1 MKRNYTS
8 FIVVLILLIVLNVIS
23 RSIYQR
29 FDLTK
34 DSRYTVSK
42 ETEKVLE
49 QAYKPILIDIFL
61 DGELP
66 GEFRKLKLETGQFL
80 EELAAIHPNL
90 KYDFINPIEDASQQ
104 ETEQIT
110 AQLAKSGVK
119 GAVATVQEGGKSTKV
134 TVFPYA
140 LILYDGTTTAVP
152 LLKTV
157 ARATAEERVNSSIQ
171 QLEYQFADGLR
182 KASQEKTKT
191 VAFLRDSGSLSDLKI
206 GDFIKSIQ
214 EYYRAAPFGIEF
226 VRTSDSIQPQ
236 QVLESLN
243 KFDLVVD
250 PKPTEAYS
258 ETKKYILD
266 QYLMQGGKLLLAVD
280 PVIMENDSL
289 SNQEAKAYPL
299 PRKLNLDDM
308 LFRYGLRLN
317 NGLVKDLQHAPIAL
331 ATGQGRNTQYEAYA
345 WPYYPISKSSLD
357 TSATAQFITKNLED
371 VKFEYTGTIDTL
383 KNRIK
388 KTILLSTSSK
398 TQVMTLPALVSLAE
412 IGQEIN
418 PETYNSSYLPL
429 AVLAEGS
436 FTSAYK
442 NRVKPVNL
450 NGNLDQGKNAAIVLI
465 ADGDIL
471 KNQVDRGQAQELG
484 YDMRTGQLYGNK
496 EFLMNTINYLLDD
509 TGLIKLRNKDIKVP
523 FLDTKKIIDQ
533 KFKWQLINL
542 VLPLLLVAGFG
553 FAFIWLRKRK
563 YAV

>member
-8 FIVVLILLIVLNVIS
+8 FIVVLILLIVLNAIS
-23 RSIYQR
+23 GSIYQR

-49 QAYKPILIDIFL
+49 QAYKPILIDVFL

-90 KYDFINPIEDASQQ
+90 KYDFINPIDDASQQ
-104 ETEQIT
+104 EAEQIT

-134 TVFPYA
+134 TIFPYA
-140 LILYDGTTTAVP
+140 LILYDGKTTAVP

-357 TSATAQFITKNLED
+357 TSATAQFITKNLEG

-383 KNRIK
+383 KNGIK

-398 TQVMTLPALVSLAE
+398 TQVMTLPALVSLSE

-418 PETYNSSYLPL
+418 PETYNRSNLPL

-450 NGNLDQGKNAAIVLI
+450 KGNLDQGKNAAIVLI

-496 EFLMNTINYLLDD
+496 EFLMNTVNYLLDD

-523 FLDTKKIIDQ
+523 FLDSKKIIDQ
-533 KFKWQLINL
+533 KFKWQLINV

-553 FAFIWLRKRK
+553 FVFMWLRKRK

>member
-1 MKRNYTS
+1 MKKTYTS
-8 FIVVLILLIVLNVIS
+8 FIVILIVLIVLNVVS
-23 RSIYQR
+23 KSIYQR

-34 DSRYTVSK
+34 DSRYTLSK
-42 ETEKVLE
+42 ETEEVLK
-49 QAYKPILIDIFL
+49 QAYKPILIDVFL

-66 GEFRKLKLETGQFL
+66 GEFRKLKMETGQFL

-90 KYDFINPIEDASQQ
+90 KYDFINPIEEASQQ
-104 ETEQIT
+104 EAEQIT

-119 GAVATVQEGGKSTKV
+119 GAVATIREGGKSTKV

-140 LILYDGTTTAVP
+140 LILYDGKTTAVP

-182 KASQEKTKT
+182 KSSQEKTKT
-191 VAFLRDSGSLSDLKI
+191 VAFLRDSGNLSDLKI
-206 GDFIKSIQ
+206 GDFIKNIQ

-226 VRTSDSIQPQ
+226 VTTSDSIQPQ

-280 PVIMENDSL
+280 PIIMENDSL

-317 NGLVKDLQHAPIAL
+317 NGLVKDLQQAPIAL
-331 ATGQGRNTQYEAYA
+331 ATGQGRNIQYEAYA
-345 WPYYPISKSSLD
+345 WPYYPISKSSSD
-357 TSATAQFITKNLED
+357 TSETAQFITKNLED

-383 KNRIK
+383 KNGIK

-398 TQVMTLPALVSLAE
+398 TQVVTLPALVSLSE
-412 IGQEIN
+412 IGEEIN
-418 PETYNSSYLPL
+418 PETYNRSYLPL
-429 AVLAEGS
+429 AILAQGS

-442 NRVKPVNL
+442 NRVKPVRL
-450 NGNLDQGKNAAIVLI
+450 KGNLDQGKEAAIVLI

-471 KNQVDRGQAQELG
+471 KNQIIKGEAQELG
-484 YDMRTGQLYGNK
+484 FDIRTGQLYGNK
-496 EFLMNTINYLLDD
+496 EFLMNTVNYLLDD

-523 FLDTKKIIDQ
+523 FLDSKKVIDE
-533 KFKWQLINL
+533 KLKWQFINV

-553 FAFIWLRKRK
+553 LVFMWLRKRK
-563 YAV
+563 YGV

>member
-1 MKRNYTS
+1 MKKTYTS
-8 FIVVLILLIVLNVIS
+8 FIVILIVLIVLNVVS
-23 RSIYQR
+23 KSIYQR

-34 DSRYTVSK
+34 DSRYTLSK
-42 ETEKVLE
+42 ETEEVLK
-49 QAYKPILIDIFL
+49 QAYKPILIDVFL

-66 GEFRKLKLETGQFL
+66 GEFRKLKMETGQFL

-104 ETEQIT
+104 EAEQIT

-119 GAVATVQEGGKSTKV
+119 GAVATIREGGKSTKV

-140 LILYDGTTTAVP
+140 LILYDGKTTAVP

-182 KASQEKTKT
+182 KSSQEKTKT
-191 VAFLRDSGSLSDLKI
+191 VAFLRDSGNLSDLKI
-206 GDFIKSIQ
+206 GDFIKNIQ

-226 VRTSDSIQPQ
+226 VTTSDSIQPQ

-280 PVIMENDSL
+280 PIIMENDSL

-317 NGLVKDLQHAPIAL
+317 NGLVKDLQQAPIAL
-331 ATGQGRNTQYEAYA
+331 ATGQGRNIQYEAYA
-345 WPYYPISKSSLD
+345 WPYYPISKSSSD
-357 TSATAQFITKNLED
+357 TSETAQFITKNLED

-383 KNRIK
+383 KNGIK

-398 TQVMTLPALVSLAE
+398 TQVVTLPALVSLSE
-412 IGQEIN
+412 IGEEIN
-418 PETYNSSYLPL
+418 PETYNRSYLPL
-429 AVLAEGS
+429 AILAQGS

-442 NRVKPVNL
+442 NRVKPVRL
-450 NGNLDQGKNAAIVLI
+450 KGNLDQGKEAAIVLI

-471 KNQVDRGQAQELG
+471 KNQIIKGEAQELG
-484 YDMRTGQLYGNK
+484 FDIRTGQLYGNK
-496 EFLMNTINYLLDD
+496 EFLMNTVNYLLDD

-523 FLDTKKIIDQ
+523 FLDSKKVIDE
-533 KFKWQLINL
+533 KLKWQFINV

-553 FAFIWLRKRK
+553 LVFMWLRKRK
-563 YAV
+563 YGV

>member
-8 FIVVLILLIVLNVIS
+8 FIVVLIVLIVLNVVS
-23 RSIYQR
+23 KSIYQR

-34 DSRYTVSK
+34 DSRYTLSK
-42 ETEKVLE
+42 ETEEVLK
-49 QAYKPILIDIFL
+49 QAYKPILIDVFL

-66 GEFRKLKLETGQFL
+66 GEFRKLKMETGQFL

-104 ETEQIT
+104 EAEQIT

-119 GAVATVQEGGKSTKV
+119 GAVATIREGGKSTKV

-140 LILYDGTTTAVP
+140 LILYDDKTTAVP

-182 KASQEKTKT
+182 KASQQKTKT
-191 VAFLRDSGSLSDLKI
+191 VAFLRDSGNLSDLKI
-206 GDFIKSIQ
+206 GDFIKNIQ

-226 VRTSDSIQPQ
+226 VTTSDSIQPQ

-280 PVIMENDSL
+280 PIIMENDSL

-317 NGLVKDLQHAPIAL
+317 NGLVKDLQQAPIAL
-331 ATGQGRNTQYEAYA
+331 ATGQGRNIQYEAYA
-345 WPYYPISKSSLD
+345 WPYYPISKSSSD
-357 TSATAQFITKNLED
+357 TSETAQFITKNLED

-383 KNRIK
+383 KNGIK

-398 TQVMTLPALVSLAE
+398 TQVVTLPALISLSE
-412 IGQEIN
+412 IGEEIN
-418 PETYNSSYLPL
+418 PETYNRSYLPL
-429 AVLAEGS
+429 AVLAQGS

-442 NRVKPVNL
+442 NRVKPVRL
-450 NGNLDQGKNAAIVLI
+450 KGNLDQGKEAAIVLI

-471 KNQVDRGQAQELG
+471 KNQIIKGEAQELG
-484 YDMRTGQLYGNK
+484 FDIRTGQLYGNK
-496 EFLMNTINYLLDD
+496 EFLMNTVNYLLDD

-523 FLDTKKIIDQ
+523 FLDSKKVIDE
-533 KFKWQLINL
+533 KLKWQFINV

-553 FAFIWLRKRK
+553 LVFMWLRKRK
-563 YAV
+563 YQS